1 MVTMKHC
8 NYTFMNCW
16 ILGLSLGRRLHRW
29 GNLRNIFCKWCVS
42 HIHVSLKEG
51 VLWYISKYW
60 GYGDVIR
67 ATRSGDVIARMLLG
81 IFWKPGNFGTTS
93 NPPTALRIASGR
105 ITHSHIHFQI
115 CLSMMYDRVAIS
127 LTSCPQHVWVKFG
140 QIKSDRTTNKNHWCV
155 CVCNIW
161 IDVKLLF
168 FLFLSFSRGLAAI
181 MQTHASEAMHGW
193 WKPGL
198 ITLVYLD
205 FCDYLL
211 FRVCFH
217 SYSIILQ
224 SVRVSGEGAKPR
236 TPKQSFL
243 FRWYFTRGPCDTFWN
258 GEGLSQELYRDH
270 CHGLRF
276 IWRYLFDGIY
286 GRDCLLGVP
295 SIGRLIHLGLLF
307 FWPICTFKDSV
318 PDGSLKKIQFCLVWF
333 LRWLRH
339 GAIGPLEA
347 TPLWV
352 NVDWPDFGSDS
363 DTFDLAFPLRNVQ
376 QLAFRFPAFLR
387 CPAGPVVPW
396 EPW

>member
-105 ITHSHIHFQI
+105 IIHSHIHFQI

-155 CVCNIW
+155 CNIW

-181 MQTHASEAMHGW
+181 MQTHASEAMHDGGSRGW
-193 WKPGL
+193 SPWSTWIFV
-198 ITLVYLD
+198 ITCCSGSASTHIPL
-205 FCDYLL
+205 FCNQC
-211 FRVCFH
+211 VW
-217 SYSIILQ
+217 
-224 SVRVSGEGAKPR
+224 VAK
-236 TPKQSFL
+236 
-243 FRWYFTRGPCDTFWN
+243 
-258 GEGLSQELYRDH
+258 GLSREPQNNH
-270 CHGLRF
+270 F
-276 IWRYLFDGIY
+276 FFDGI
-286 GRDCLLGVP
+286 L
-295 SIGRLIHLGLLF
+295 H
-307 FWPICTFKDSV
+307 
-318 PDGSLKKIQFCLVWF
+318 
-333 LRWLRH
+333 
-339 GAIGPLEA
+339 
-347 TPLWV
+347 
-352 NVDWPDFGSDS
+352 
-363 DTFDLAFPLRNVQ
+363 
-376 QLAFRFPAFLR
+376 
-387 CPAGPVVPW
+387 VVPAILS
-396 EPW
+396 EMAKG